1 MATYTQ
7 TVHKPFVRPSRTY
20 DYLYDPNFTVS
31 SEQDH
36 AKEAFKA
43 HTSID
48 RIHCVP
54 QFRTMFSVLRHYPR
68 QRVTLDST
76 DPVPRHVP
84 RVWRGYPERHRQT
97 LLQFKKFNYAPDLPV
112 PEKTYENPEA
122 GGRNRYH
129 YFRRP
134 IIPFLPQMPP
144 SVLLAPTRVNPAAPP
159 GTGYGARGGTVS
171 GGGVKSVGVQ
181 TDYRDSETQT
191 EPYSPEYLVRPGSQ
205 PELLTLASLCYGKGL
220 PAGLAEVEMIERARE
235 KRRWEEGLPPIDD
248 PNQLE
253 RRRAMMEEQERREW
267 EHRENEIRLLQ
278 EERMALVEETM
289 RQREAE
295 QQELNERRLEHLW
308 SKHRS
313 EGERKLRRLRAN
325 HVKSLRQLSGKVA
338 KVTSRSRGRNIIQ
351 SYTNF
356 DSEASAIVFPT
367 HTHTYIL
374 YTFYMTVYAPMTRT
388 GVFLDA
394 GSEKNTVH
402 SMLTNTLE
410 GLLDLEASLPA
421 FITQPR
427 VCAPERE
434 RKVCGLAARQKVKL
448 GRILDQVHCDIIA
461 ERQAGQ
467 QTPRPLR
474 LLQKVEK
481 PVPRPPTPTCLAPP
495 PGVEEREQAV
505 VLLQRVIRGR
515 SRQAKLYAA
524 KEQRADLIRELRT
537 THALQSPEQ
546 AQKRQEKKDILS
558 KQTHKLVEEHRE
570 AVVSDA
576 VEEGAALCV
585 GDQLDFLQKELERL
599 QEERRVH
606 AFLLLAERQRR
617 MREAEESGRRQR
629 EERLRRIHDE
639 LFKQT
644 VRVHSGTVDSF
655 LEDVILSSVERT
667 ADQEAR
673 EEVRRQADTI
683 NTIAHQFVHTEVTG
697 KELAAELV
705 YSFLLPE
712 VERQT
717 TREKVQ
723 RDQRRH
729 LLAAHRIIHSTVC
742 TDIAAQSTTSG
753 PPPPPPPS
761 EGATNAPLGTTARP
775 PATNDG
781 MVSTA
786 DSTSQKLEHATTTI
800 PLTTNGLTTTDF
812 ETTTEPKTTDK
823 ETTTSDRDTTTDADT
838 TGVPLA
844 TGGDTTT
851 TPQTTDKET
860 TDTTAVPLATGG
872 DTTDEETID
881 ATTGAQTNT
890 TPQTTDK
897 DTTTTPPGDQ

>member
-1 MATYTQ
+1 M
-7 TVHKPFVRPSRTY
+7 V
-20 DYLYDPNFTVS
+20 
-31 SEQDH
+31 
-36 AKEAFKA
+36 
-43 HTSID
+43 
-48 RIHCVP
+48 
-54 QFRTMFSVLRHYPR
+54 
-68 QRVTLDST
+68 
-76 DPVPRHVP
+76 
-84 RVWRGYPERHRQT
+84 
-97 LLQFKKFNYAPDLPV
+97 
-112 PEKTYENPEA
+112 
-122 GGRNRYH
+122 
-129 YFRRP
+129 
-134 IIPFLPQMPP
+134 
-144 SVLLAPTRVNPAAPP
+144 
-159 GTGYGARGGTVS
+159 
-171 GGGVKSVGVQ
+171 
-181 TDYRDSETQT
+181 
-191 EPYSPEYLVRPGSQ
+191 
-205 PELLTLASLCYGKGL
+205 
-220 PAGLAEVEMIERARE
+220 
-235 KRRWEEGLPPIDD
+235 
-248 PNQLE
+248 
-253 RRRAMMEEQERREW
+253 
-267 EHRENEIRLLQ
+267 
-278 EERMALVEETM
+278 LVEETM

-308 SKHRS
+308 SKHLS
-313 EGERKLRRLRAN
+313 EGERNLRRLRAN

-356 DSEASAIVFPT
+356 DSE
-367 HTHTYIL
+367 
-374 YTFYMTVYAPMTRT
+374 VYAPMTRT

-394 GSEKNTVH
+394 GSDKNTVH
-402 SMLTNTLE
+402 STLTTTLE
-410 GLLDLEASLPA
+410 GLLDLEASLPT

-481 PVPRPPTPTCLAPP
+481 SVPRPPTPTCPAPP

-515 SRQAKLYAA
+515 FRQAKLYAG

-546 AQKRQEKKDILS
+546 AQKRQEMKEILS
-558 KQTHKLVEEHRE
+558 KQTHKLAEEHRE

-617 MREAEESGRRQR
+617 MREAEESGQRQR

-655 LEDVILSSVERT
+655 LEDVILSSVEQT

-673 EEVRRQADTI
+673 EEVQRQADTI

-753 PPPPPPPS
+753 PPPPPS
-761 EGATNAPLGTTARP
+761 EGATSAPLGTTTTP
-775 PATNDG
+775 PASNDG
-781 MVSTA
+781 MASTA
-786 DSTSQKLEHATTTI
+786 DSTSQKLDDATTTI
-800 PLTTNGLTTTDF
+800 PVTTNGQTTTDF

-823 ETTTSDRDTTTDADT
+823 ETATSDRDTTTEADT
-838 TGVPLA
+838 TGVPLSTGGDTTQTTDKETTDTTAVPLA

-851 TPQTTDKET
+851 TTQTTDKETTDTTAVPLATGGDTTTTTQTTDKET

-872 DTTDEETID
+872 DTTD
-881 ATTGAQTNT
+881 ATTTNT

-897 DTTTTPPGDQ
+897 DTTTTPPSDQ